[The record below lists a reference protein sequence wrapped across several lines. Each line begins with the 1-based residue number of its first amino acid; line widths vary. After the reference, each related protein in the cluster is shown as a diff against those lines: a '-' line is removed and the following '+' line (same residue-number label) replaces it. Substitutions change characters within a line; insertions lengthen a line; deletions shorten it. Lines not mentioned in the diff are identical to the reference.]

1 MRKFVGLLFA
11 VALVLPASVLVS
23 PAGAAGGTK
32 CKGGASTATFTPAL
46 TPAAAKV
53 QKPVRDT
60 VKTTAGT
67 LTGCSGGGVTGATF
81 SYVGVKAKAPG
92 DTCLSLAKFSTNSV
106 TSGTLTVKWKPTGT
120 STIPVSFHKVKGKA
134 TSNTVTG
141 TVKSGL
147 FAGSKISSAFAY
159 TFVPKTGCVTT
170 PGSKVS
176 VKITATTFK

>member
-1 MRKFVGLLFA
+1 MRKVGGLLLVLA
-11 VALVLPASVLVS
+11 VAVPIGLLATG

-32 CKGGASTATFTPAL
+32 CKGGSSTATFTPAL

-92 DTCLSLAKFSTNSV
+92 DTCLCSPSTA
-106 TSGTLTVKWKPTGT
+106 PTRSRRGR
-120 STIPVSFHKVKGKA
+120 
-134 TSNTVTG
+134 
-141 TVKSGL
+141 
-147 FAGSKISSAFAY
+147 
-159 TFVPKTGCVTT
+159 
-170 PGSKVS
+170 
-176 VKITATTFK
+176 